1 VGPVKLRLVF
11 LYVNVRFIFDF
22 RPSHYGSVADLTVKQ
37 LNKPGI
43 YEEMAHFSSIPGIR
57 K

>member
-1 VGPVKLRLVF
+1 MSCFPVRKLTF
-11 LYVNVRFIFDF
+11 YFFDF
-22 RPSHYGSVADLTVKQ
+22 RPPHYGSVADSTVTQ

>member
-1 VGPVKLRLVF
+1 MGPVKLRLVF